1 MSFEFVLFLDVGR
14 EGVSPLEMYNPDL
27 YQQLQRISIRMD
39 REARESKLLAS
50 NILNFDILLA
60 SVEA

>member
-1 MSFEFVLFLDVGR
+1 MDVGR
-14 EGVSPLEMYNPDL
+14 KGVSPLEMYSPDL

-39 REARESKLLAS
+39 REARESKLLAR
-50 NILNFDILLA
+50 NILDFHILFA